1 MKTFPYFSPD
11 EGSGSPS
18 SDVGNQAPSQSTPAP
33 TNSTSAPTPDSGG
46 DWENKYKGLQKVVNK
61 YHTDNEK
68 LRGDLQI
75 AQADLEQLKLDKA
88 ALEGQLNQ
96 AKSDYDSSKETAEN
110 TAKSLSAKDLEIAR
124 LKLLIDDF
132 PGLASF
138 EKKGVLPTADN
149 VEELR
154 TRFQSF
160 QEAMKDI
167 VKTGTQQALTNS
179 APPAPSGSASGP
191 DISLES
197 MQDQLNQLAGKPDK
211 RQEYLRLRDQFDA
224 LWDARKNN

>member
-1 MKTFPYFSPD
+1 MNTFPYFSPD
-11 EGSGSPS
+11 DGSGSPS
-18 SDVGNQAPSQSTPAP
+18 SDVGTQVPSQSTPAP

-68 LRGDLQI
+68 LRGDLQT
-75 AQADLEQLKLDKA
+75 AQAEVEQLKLDKA
-88 ALEGQLNQ
+88 GLEAQLNQ
-96 AKSDYDSSKETAEN
+96 VKTDFTSSKETAEDN
-110 TAKSLSAKDLEIAR
+110 AKSLTAKDLEIAR
-124 LKLLIDDF
+124 LKLLINEF

-149 VEELR
+149 VEELK

-160 QEAMKDI
+160 QEAMKDV
-167 VKTGTQQALTNS
+167 VKIGTQQVLTNS

-191 DISLES
+191 DITLES
-197 MQDQLNQLAGKPDK
+197 LQDQLNQLAGKPDK

-224 LWDARKNN
+224 LWEARKNN